1 MALYRT
7 SLTGK
12 SRAAFWET
20 GKGFPVRKLVKLRF
34 LAENSTFVLPAN
46 VALTGRIWIR
56 NNSANTQAAITIG
69 TSAGGT
75 QIDAGATTATVL
87 TAIRAGTKLDP
98 AATDRTIYV
107 ESSAWQAGVHVML
120 EAEELPVSASTDAL
134 S

>member
-7 SLTGK
+7 KLQGK
-12 SRAAFWET
+12 SRGAFWEK
-20 GKGFPVRKLVKLRF
+20 GRGFPLRKLVKLIDVT
-34 LAENSTFVLPAN
+34 ANATFTLPAN

-69 TSAGGT
+69 TSAAGT

-107 ESSAWQAGVHVML
+107 ESSAWQTGVHVLL
-120 EAEELPVSASTDAL
+120 EAEELPIKSETTAFS
-134 S
+134 